1 MNTSIFRL
9 KINTQINT
17 SLLML
22 IIRNLRTIFN
32 SAIGLLYESRRSLY
46 LIPPAPKNTHTHTQ
60 KPKKTPKNK
69 NQKTPPKQNKH
80 PYPMQNPPCPYM
92 LAIYNDCTPTYC
104 SLLVL
109 HTCSDELPHIKE
121 ENVKQYTFY
130 HSIICFHLFYR
141 KPCFR

>member
-22 IIRNLRTIFN
+22 LIRNLRTIFN

-60 KPKKTPKNK
+60 KPKKKTPKK
-69 NQKTPPKQNKH
+69 KTKTPPQKKQKKLNI
-80 PYPMQNPPCPYM
+80 Q
-92 LAIYNDCTPTYC
+92 T
-104 SLLVL
+104 
-109 HTCSDELPHIKE
+109 HTT
-121 ENVKQYTFY
+121 Q
-130 HSIICFHLFYR
+130 
-141 KPCFR
+141 

>member
-1 MNTSIFRL
+1 MNSSIFRL

-22 IIRNLRTIFN
+22 LIKNLRTIFN

-46 LIPPAPKNTHTHTQ
+46 LIPPAPKNTHT
-60 KPKKTPKNK
+60 PK
-69 NQKTPPKQNKH
+69 NQKKKQKNPKTKTKKKTPKQNKH
-80 PYPMQNPPCPYM
+80 PYPMQNPPCPCM

-109 HTCSDELPHIKE
+109 HTCCNEHLHIQE
-121 ENVKQYTFY
+121 DSVNY